1 MKIYDSELWSKDLKL
16 ITDAFPEISEFAGQ
30 SIMITGAGGLIGS
43 AITDVL
49 IQYNETHRESITI
62 YAAGRSKEKL
72 AGRFAPYFDR
82 PYFHFLPY
90 DSSKMNNELSFSCDY
105 VIHGAGNASP
115 DLVMKEPVET
125 MLSNFLGLS
134 NLLDYARDYGVKKTL
149 YISSSE
155 IYGRKENNDPFGEK
169 EYGYIDLL
177 NPRNSYS
184 VGKRAAE
191 TLCAS
196 YATEYGVQS
205 VIVRPG
211 HIYGP
216 TASPVDGRVSSAWP
230 YLAAQGKNIVM
241 KSDGGQIRS
250 YCYCLDCASAVLTIL
265 LRGESVRAYN
275 ISNPNSIISIREMA
289 EILAKAGHV
298 ELIREEASQ
307 IEKERFNPM
316 TNSSL
321 DSVSL
326 LSLGWRGLFDA
337 ATGFEHTVQIIR
349 EN

>member
-1 MKIYDSELWSKDLKL
+1 
-16 ITDAFPEISEFAGQ
+16 
-30 SIMITGAGGLIGS
+30 
-43 AITDVL
+43 
-49 IQYNETHRESITI
+49 
-62 YAAGRSKEKL
+62 
-72 AGRFAPYFDR
+72 
-82 PYFHFLPY
+82 
-90 DSSKMNNELSFSCDY
+90 
-105 VIHGAGNASP
+105 
-115 DLVMKEPVET
+115 
-125 MLSNFLGLS
+125 
-134 NLLDYARDYGVKKTL
+134 
-149 YISSSE
+149 
-155 IYGRKENNDPFGEK
+155 
-169 EYGYIDLL
+169 
-177 NPRNSYS
+177 
-184 VGKRAAE
+184 
-191 TLCAS
+191 
-196 YATEYGVQS
+196 
-205 VIVRPG
+205 
-211 HIYGP
+211 
-216 TASPVDGRVSSAWP
+216 
-230 YLAAQGKNIVM
+230 M